1 MAAIKAH
8 RHLCVVS
15 GETLHRALSLGFF
28 FLFNRFKLAVLIPH
42 TFPSRST
49 RLVLIIIIGNLTAPV
64 LGLLGSFI
72 DGPL

>member
-64 LGLLGSFI
+64 LGSFI